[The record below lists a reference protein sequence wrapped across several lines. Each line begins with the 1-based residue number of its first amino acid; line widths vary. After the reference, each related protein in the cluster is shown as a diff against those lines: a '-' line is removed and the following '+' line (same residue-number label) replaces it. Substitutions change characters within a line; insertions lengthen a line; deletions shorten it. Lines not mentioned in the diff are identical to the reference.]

1 MRIAVFGAGAV
12 GGYFGGRLAQAGHA
26 VVFIARGAHLEAMRR
41 DGLVV
46 RSTSGDFALC
56 PVEAT
61 DAPAGVGR
69 VDVVLVAVKAWH
81 VREAGRAMLPMLG
94 DASFVV
100 PLQNGVEAC
109 DELAEEV
116 GRERVV
122 GGLCRLISVLE
133 APGRIRHAG
142 VTPRI
147 EFGEPD
153 GRPSARVDALRAAFG
168 AAAGVTAV
176 VPADVAAAIWEK
188 FLFIAPFSGVGA
200 VTRAPAGAMRA
211 VPETRGLLESA
222 MREVHA
228 LALARRVAVR
238 EDAVARTLG
247 FVDGLPADA
256 TASMQRDLI
265 EGRPSEL
272 EYQNGA
278 VVRLARPAGV
288 PVPVNA
294 FLYASLLPAELK
306 ARAAE
311 R

>member
-1 MRIAVFGAGAV
+1 
-12 GGYFGGRLAQAGHA
+12 
-26 VVFIARGAHLEAMRR
+26 
-41 DGLVV
+41 
-46 RSTSGDFALC
+46 
-56 PVEAT
+56 
-61 DAPAGVGR
+61 
-69 VDVVLVAVKAWH
+69 
-81 VREAGRAMLPMLG
+81 
-94 DASFVV
+94 
-100 PLQNGVEAC
+100 
-109 DELAEEV
+109 
-116 GRERVV
+116 
-122 GGLCRLISVLE
+122 
-133 APGRIRHAG
+133 
-142 VTPRI
+142 
-147 EFGEPD
+147 
-153 GRPSARVDALRAAFG
+153 
-168 AAAGVTAV
+168 
-176 VPADVAAAIWEK
+176 
-188 FLFIAPFSGVGA
+188 
-200 VTRAPAGAMRA
+200 MRA